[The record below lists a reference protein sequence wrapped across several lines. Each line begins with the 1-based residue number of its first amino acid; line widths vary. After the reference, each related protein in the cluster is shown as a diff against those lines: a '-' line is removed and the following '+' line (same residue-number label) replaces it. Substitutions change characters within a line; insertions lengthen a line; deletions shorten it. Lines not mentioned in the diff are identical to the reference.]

1 MFVLFFFFILKS
13 ENKKKKRNIY
23 SLLHW
28 GWGRSFPGPIP
39 FGLIQTCHPSRINL
53 QIEKSVCFK
62 LHIFHQPTTFFF
74 LIIPTVPLHWCKQKI
89 EQPKLYITIS
99 VIIKLRLD
107 CVPCSR
113 IYICLFF
120 FFFPTFPVGP
130 VHCSRDVQTSFFNK
144 IFIKNGSHDTIYIF
158 KNYFATMFL
167 IFSFQQ
173 NKQYPNGP

>member
-39 FGLIQTCHPSRINL
+39 FCLIQTCHPSRINL
-53 QIEKSVCFK
+53 QISKSLCFK

-89 EQPKLYITIS
+89 EPPKLYITIS

-107 CVPCSR
+107 CVLHLRVCVCIFFSF
-113 IYICLFF
+113 LFCF
-120 FFFPTFPVGP
+120 
-130 VHCSRDVQTSFFNK
+130 S
-144 IFIKNGSHDTIYIF
+144 NGSRALFMKPTNLF
-158 KNYFATMFL
+158 
-167 IFSFQQ
+167 FQQ
-173 NKQYPNGP
+173 NFL

>member
-53 QIEKSVCFK
+53 QIEKSLCFK

-89 EQPKLYITIS
+89 EPPKVYITIS

-107 CVPCSR
+107 CVLHLRVCVCIFFSFLFCFSNRSR
-113 IYICLFF
+113 ALFMK
-120 FFFPTFPVGP
+120 PTNLF
-130 VHCSRDVQTSFFNK
+130 
-144 IFIKNGSHDTIYIF
+144 
-158 KNYFATMFL
+158 
-167 IFSFQQ
+167 FQQ
-173 NKQYPNGP
+173 NFH